1 MRNGCETGPLHLRK
15 NTLKH
20 PKKKM
25 RTDPVVM
32 IRGRK
37 FEVVEIASPPLC
49 AVSDYHGR
57 SRTGWQHPN
66 L

>member
-1 MRNGCETGPLHLRK
+1 MQNGSETGLQHLSK

-25 RTDPVVM
+25 RTDPVVV
-32 IRGRK
+32 IRGRQ

-49 AVSDYHGR
+49 PVSDYHDC
-57 SRTGWQHPN
+57 SRTGWQYPD

>member
-1 MRNGCETGPLHLRK
+1 M
-15 NTLKH
+15 LKH

-25 RTDPVVM
+25 LTDPVVV